1 MEVKYVEKRYLR
13 SHLRTE
19 LGTILSRVNPCFQ
32 RKISTLR
39 FCNLRESSLLNS
51 QLPIQASASSVTVN
65 TDRLAPESDH
75 VFKACTDVETVQATT
90 LHVSNSEGV
99 SAIGD
104 NLSEAQ
110 IVQEV
115 VNELIDNVIEAVE
128 AKVPVVKEILHGIH
142 MEGDKLNDKA
152 HECMLEWDNF
162 GSINPEAAS
171 KAEITQEV
179 GNELIDNVTATVEAR
194 PTVVRE
200 TLNALHLEGDKLN
213 GTAHECML
221 ELDNESA
228 INYPKAVSETVIIQD
243 VVNELVDNVT
253 ATVEAKAPVVRE
265 TSNALHLEGDKFNGT
280 TLEFMLDCDND
291 SAINPEAASEAEIIQ
306 EVVNELIDN
315 VTATVEAKAPVVRET
330 SNALHLEGDKFNG
343 TTLEF
348 MLDCD
353 NDSAIN
359 PEAASEAEIIQEVV
373 NELIDNV
380 TATVEAKAPVVRET
394 LNALHLDDNK
404 LNGTAHECML
414 EWDNESAINY
424 PEAVSEVEIIQ
435 EVVNEL
441 VDVTATVEVKAT
453 VVRETSNALHLE
465 DNELNS
471 TAHECMLELDNE
483 SAINYPKVASET
495 EIIQDVVN
503 ELIDYVTATVEAKAP
518 VVRETLNALHLD
530 DNKLNGTAH
539 ECMLEWDNES
549 AINYPEAVSEVEIIQ
564 EVVNELVDVTATVEV
579 KATVVRETSNAL
591 HLEDNEL
598 NSTAHEC
605 MLELDNESAMNY
617 PKVAS
622 ETEIIQDVVNELVDN
637 VTATVEAKAPVG
649 RETANAL
656 HLEGDKLNG
665 TTLEFMLDCDNKSA
679 INPEAASEAE
689 IIQEVV
695 NELIDNVTATVE
707 VKAPVVR
714 ETLNVLHLEGD
725 KLNGTAHESMLEWD
739 NESAINYPEAAS
751 EAEIIQNVVNELVDV
766 TATVE
771 TKAPVVRET
780 SDGPHLE
787 GDKFNGTTLE
797 LMLQCD
803 NDIAVNPEAA
813 SEAETIQEIVN
824 ELIDNV
830 TATVEAKAPVV
841 RETLNALHLEGDKLN
856 GTAHECKLERD
867 NESAIHYP
875 KPVSEAEII
884 QEIVNELI
892 DNVTATVEVKAP
904 VVRETL
910 NALHLEGDKFNA
922 TTLEFMLEWDDEG
935 AIQQEN
941 ATDSQISQG
950 VINSLVDNVVKLET
964 QGVPVVLKSF
974 NESLNDLSVEDDK
987 LNGTAHECTLEW
999 ETVGVF
1005 EPQTASEAESVNAVT
1020 ERNYQE
1026 EVVSCVAHEFSAAK
1040 VKNSAVCKSFP
1051 DFAIELESVGGV
1063 TEIPLEE
1070 EIVNVTAQDLTAD
1083 ERTSS
1088 VSELES
1094 ITKAEDI
1101 ASAAE
1106 TIQAVLSELND
1117 LIELES
1123 DNTVVFECA
1132 SETLTDIPA
1141 EVDMPSSVIHEFTL
1155 EWEDVRAIEPERAD
1169 KFQSVTEVTET
1180 FEKEEVFSDVE
1191 HEFSPAEVK
1200 SRTVS
1205 GLDAPELA
1213 FDSQRE
1219 SATADIFLE
1228 MSHFVKITHES
1239 VPAKKD
1245 SAFFS
1250 DGSNQMENG
1259 KDDATIYDEEVH
1271 AAEGKTGNI
1280 ISNESSLELKSV
1292 SEIVQFPLRI
1302 KTVTHQLTPE
1312 LQLVSL

>member
-1 MEVKYVEKRYLR
+1 
-13 SHLRTE
+13 
-19 LGTILSRVNPCFQ
+19 
-32 RKISTLR
+32 
-39 FCNLRESSLLNS
+39 
-51 QLPIQASASSVTVN
+51 
-65 TDRLAPESDH
+65 
-75 VFKACTDVETVQATT
+75 
-90 LHVSNSEGV
+90 
-99 SAIGD
+99 
-104 NLSEAQ
+104 
-110 IVQEV
+110 
-115 VNELIDNVIEAVE
+115 
-128 AKVPVVKEILHGIH
+128 

-171 KAEITQEV
+171 KAEIIQEV
-179 GNELIDNVTATVEAR
+179 VNELIENVTATVEAR
-194 PTVVRE
+194 PTVVTE
-200 TLNALHLEGDKLN
+200 TFNALHLEGDKLN

-228 INYPKAVSETVIIQD
+228 INYPKVASETEIIQG

-253 ATVEAKAPVVRE
+253 ATVEAKAKVVRE
-265 TSNALHLEGDKFNGT
+265 TANALHLEGDKFNGT

-330 SNALHLEGDKFNG
+330 SNALHHEGDKFNG

-394 LNALHLDDNK
+394 LNALHLEGDK

-414 EWDNESAINY
+414 EWDNESAIDY

-441 VDVTATVEVKAT
+441 VDVTATVEAKAT
-453 VVRETSNALHLE
+453 VVRETSNALHLK

-495 EIIQDVVN
+495 EIIQ
-503 ELIDYVTATVEAKAP
+503 
-518 VVRETLNALHLD
+518 
-530 DNKLNGTAH
+530 G
-539 ECMLEWDNES
+539 
-549 AINYPEAVSEVEIIQ
+549 
-564 EVVNELVDVTATVEV
+564 
-579 KATVVRETSNAL
+579 
-591 HLEDNEL
+591 
-598 NSTAHEC
+598 
-605 MLELDNESAMNY
+605 
-617 PKVAS
+617 
-622 ETEIIQDVVNELVDN
+622 VVNELVDN
-637 VTATVEAKAPVG
+637 VTATVEAKAKVV

-656 HLEGDKLNG
+656 HLEGDKFNG
-665 TTLEFMLDCDNKSA
+665 TTLEFMLDCDNDSA

-707 VKAPVVR
+707 AKAPVVR
-714 ETLNVLHLEGD
+714 ETSNALHHEGDKFNGTTLEFMLDCDNDSAINPEAASEAEIIQEVVNELIDNVTATVEAKAPIVRETLNGLRLEGD
-725 KLNGTAHESMLEWD
+725 RLNGTTHECMLELD

-751 EAEIIQNVVNELVDV
+751 EAEIIQEV
-766 TATVE
+766 
-771 TKAPVVRET
+771 
-780 SDGPHLE
+780 
-787 GDKFNGTTLE
+787 
-797 LMLQCD
+797 
-803 NDIAVNPEAA
+803 
-813 SEAETIQEIVN
+813 VN

-856 GTAHECKLERD
+856 GTAHECKLEWD
-867 NESAIHYP
+867 NESAINYP

-935 AIQQEN
+935 AIQPEN

-974 NESLNDLSVEDDK
+974 NENLNDLSVEDDK

-1005 EPQTASEAESVNAVT
+1005 EPQTASEVESVNAVT
-1020 ERNYQE
+1020 ESNYQE
-1026 EVVSCVAHEFSAAK
+1026 EVVSCVAHEFSAAE

-1083 ERTSS
+1083 VRTSS
-1088 VSELES
+1088 VTELES
-1094 ITKAEDI
+1094 VTKGEDI
-1101 ASAAE
+1101 DSAAE
-1106 TIQAVLSELND
+1106 TIQAVLSELID
-1117 LIELES
+1117 VIELES
-1123 DNTVVFECA
+1123 DDTVVFESA
-1132 SETLTDIPA
+1132 SETLNDIPA
-1141 EVDMPSSVIHEFTL
+1141 EVDKPSSVVHEFTL
-1155 EWEDVRAIEPERAD
+1155 EWEDVSALEPERAE
-1169 KFQSVTEVTET
+1169 KFQSVTEVTEI
-1180 FEKEEVFSDVE
+1180 FEKEEFFSAVE

-1205 GLDAPELA
+1205 GLHAPELA
-1213 FDSQRE
+1213 FDSQSE
-1219 SATADIFLE
+1219 LATADIPLE
-1228 MSHFVKITHES
+1228 LSHFAKITHES

-1250 DGSNQMENG
+1250 DGSNQMDNG
-1259 KDDATIYDEEVH
+1259 KDDSTIYDDEVQ
-1271 AAEGKTGNI
+1271 AAELKTGNI
-1280 ISNESSLELKSV
+1280 RSNESSLELKSV

-1302 KTVTHQLTPE
+1302 KTVTHYLTPE
-1312 LQLVSL
+1312 L

>member
-1 MEVKYVEKRYLR
+1 M
-13 SHLRTE
+13 
-19 LGTILSRVNPCFQ
+19 
-32 RKISTLR
+32 
-39 FCNLRESSLLNS
+39 
-51 QLPIQASASSVTVN
+51 
-65 TDRLAPESDH
+65 
-75 VFKACTDVETVQATT
+75 ETVQATT

-115 VNELIDNVIEAVE
+115 VNELINNVIAAVE

-171 KAEITQEV
+171 EAEITQEV
-179 GNELIDNVTATVEAR
+179 G
-194 PTVVRE
+194 
-200 TLNALHLEGDKLN
+200 
-213 GTAHECML
+213 
-221 ELDNESA
+221 
-228 INYPKAVSETVIIQD
+228 
-243 VVNELVDNVT
+243 
-253 ATVEAKAPVVRE
+253 
-265 TSNALHLEGDKFNGT
+265 
-280 TLEFMLDCDND
+280 
-291 SAINPEAASEAEIIQ
+291 
-306 EVVNELIDN
+306 
-315 VTATVEAKAPVVRET
+315 
-330 SNALHLEGDKFNG
+330 
-343 TTLEF
+343 
-348 MLDCD
+348 
-353 NDSAIN
+353 
-359 PEAASEAEIIQEVV
+359 

-394 LNALHLDDNK
+394 LNALHLDDSK

-441 VDVTATVEVKAT
+441 VDVTATVEAKAT

-471 TAHECMLELDNE
+471 TARECMLELDNE

-503 ELIDYVTATVEAKAP
+503 ELIDNVTATVEAKAP

-530 DNKLNGTAH
+530 DNRLNGTAH

-564 EVVNELVDVTATVEV
+564 EVVNELVDVTATVEA

-598 NSTAHEC
+598 NSTAREC
-605 MLELDNESAMNY
+605 MLELDNESAINY

-637 VTATVEAKAPVG
+637 VTATVEAKAPVV

-689 IIQEVV
+689 IIREVV

-714 ETLNVLHLEGD
+714 ETLNGLHLEGD

-780 SDGPHLE
+780 SDAPHLE

-830 TATVEAKAPVV
+830 TATAEAKAPVV
-841 RETLNALHLEGDKLN
+841 RETLNALDLEGDKLN
-856 GTAHECKLERD
+856 GTAHECKLEWD
-867 NESAIHYP
+867 NESAINYP

-935 AIQQEN
+935 AIQPEN

-964 QGVPVVLKSF
+964 QGGS
-974 NESLNDLSVEDDK
+974 SRAQK
-987 LNGTAHECTLEW
+987 L
-999 ETVGVF
+999 
-1005 EPQTASEAESVNAVT
+1005 
-1020 ERNYQE
+1020 
-1026 EVVSCVAHEFSAAK
+1026 
-1040 VKNSAVCKSFP
+1040 
-1051 DFAIELESVGGV
+1051 
-1063 TEIPLEE
+1063 
-1070 EIVNVTAQDLTAD
+1070 
-1083 ERTSS
+1083 
-1088 VSELES
+1088 
-1094 ITKAEDI
+1094 
-1101 ASAAE
+1101 
-1106 TIQAVLSELND
+1106 
-1117 LIELES
+1117 
-1123 DNTVVFECA
+1123 
-1132 SETLTDIPA
+1132 
-1141 EVDMPSSVIHEFTL
+1141 
-1155 EWEDVRAIEPERAD
+1155 
-1169 KFQSVTEVTET
+1169 
-1180 FEKEEVFSDVE
+1180 
-1191 HEFSPAEVK
+1191 
-1200 SRTVS
+1200 
-1205 GLDAPELA
+1205 
-1213 FDSQRE
+1213 
-1219 SATADIFLE
+1219 
-1228 MSHFVKITHES
+1228 
-1239 VPAKKD
+1239 
-1245 SAFFS
+1245 
-1250 DGSNQMENG
+1250 
-1259 KDDATIYDEEVH
+1259 
-1271 AAEGKTGNI
+1271 
-1280 ISNESSLELKSV
+1280 
-1292 SEIVQFPLRI
+1292 
-1302 KTVTHQLTPE
+1302 
-1312 LQLVSL
+1312 

>member
-39 FCNLRESSLLNS
+39 FCNLRDSSLLNS

-65 TDRLAPESDH
+65 TDRLAPECDA
-75 VFKACTDVETVQATT
+75 VFKACADVETVQATA

-99 SAIGD
+99 LATGD

-110 IVQEV
+110 IVQEIV
-115 VNELIDNVIEAVE
+115 SELIDNVIAAVE
-128 AKVPVVKEILHGIH
+128 AKVPVVKEILDGIH
-142 MEGDKLNDKA
+142 LEGDKLNDKA
-152 HECMLEWDNF
+152 NNCMLEWDDDNAV
-162 GSINPEAAS
+162 NPKAAS
-171 KAEITQEV
+171 EAEIIQEV
-179 GNELIDNVTATVEAR
+179 VNELIDNVTATVEAK

-200 TLNALHLEGDKLN
+200 TSNALHLEGDKLN

-228 INYPKAVSETVIIQD
+228 INYPKVASETEIIQD

-253 ATVEAKAPVVRE
+253 ATVEAKAKVVRE
-265 TSNALHLEGDKFNGT
+265 TANALHLEGDKFNGT
-280 TLEFMLDCDND
+280 TLEFMLDCDN
-291 SAINPEAASEAEIIQ
+291 
-306 EVVNELIDN
+306 
-315 VTATVEAKAPVVRET
+315 K
-330 SNALHLEGDKFNG
+330 
-343 TTLEF
+343 
-348 MLDCD
+348 
-353 NDSAIN
+353 SAIN

-394 LNALHLDDNK
+394 LNALHLEGDK
-404 LNGTAHECML
+404 LNGTAHEFML
-414 EWDNESAINY
+414 EWDNDSAIN
-424 PEAVSEVEIIQ
+424 PEAASEAEIIQ

-441 VDVTATVEVKAT
+441 IDNVTATVEAKPT

-465 DNELNS
+465 GDKLNG

-503 ELIDYVTATVEAKAP
+503 EL
-518 VVRETLNALHLD
+518 
-530 DNKLNGTAH
+530 
-539 ECMLEWDNES
+539 
-549 AINYPEAVSEVEIIQ
+549 
-564 EVVNELVDVTATVEV
+564 
-579 KATVVRETSNAL
+579 
-591 HLEDNEL
+591 
-598 NSTAHEC
+598 
-605 MLELDNESAMNY
+605 
-617 PKVAS
+617 
-622 ETEIIQDVVNELVDN
+622 VDN
-637 VTATVEAKAPVG
+637 VTATVEAKAKVV

-656 HLEGDKLNG
+656 HLEGDKFNG

-714 ETLNVLHLEGD
+714 ETLNFLYLEGD

-771 TKAPVVRET
+771 TKAPVVKET
-780 SDGPHLE
+780 SDAPHLE

-803 NDIAVNPEAA
+803 NDIAVKPEAA
-813 SEAETIQEIVN
+813 SEAEIIQEIVN

-856 GTAHECKLERD
+856 GTAHEFMLEWD
-867 NESAIHYP
+867 NDSAINP
-875 KPVSEAEII
+875 EAASEAEII
-884 QEIVNELI
+884 QEVVNELI
-892 DNVTATVEVKAP
+892 DNVTATVEAKAP

-922 TTLEFMLEWDDEG
+922 STLEFMLEWDDEG
-935 AIQQEN
+935 AIQPEN

-974 NESLNDLSVEDDK
+974 NENLNDFSVEDDK

-1005 EPQTASEAESVNAVT
+1005 EPQTASEVESVNAVT
-1020 ERNYQE
+1020 ESSYQE
-1026 EVVSCVAHEFSAAK
+1026 EVVSCVALAFSTAE
-1040 VKNSAVCKSFP
+1040 VENSAVCKSFP
-1051 DFAIELESVGGV
+1051 DFAVELESVGGV

-1083 ERTSS
+1083 VRNSS

-1094 ITKAEDI
+1094 VTKGEDI
-1101 ASAAE
+1101 DSAAE
-1106 TIQAVLSELND
+1106 TIQAVLSELID
-1117 LIELES
+1117 VIELES
-1123 DNTVVFECA
+1123 DDTVVFESA
-1132 SETLTDIPA
+1132 SETLNDIPA

-1155 EWEDVRAIEPERAD
+1155 EWEDVSAIEPERAD

-1205 GLDAPELA
+1205 GLHAPELA
-1213 FDSQRE
+1213 FDSQSE

-1228 MSHFVKITHES
+1228 LSHFVKITHES

-1271 AAEGKTGNI
+1271 AAERKTGNI

-1302 KTVTHQLTPE
+1302 KTLTHQLTPE

>member
-39 FCNLRESSLLNS
+39 FCNLRDSSLLNS

-115 VNELIDNVIEAVE
+115 VNELIDNVIAAVE

-179 GNELIDNVTATVEAR
+179 DNELIDNVTATVEAR

-228 INYPKAVSETVIIQD
+228 INYPKAASETVIIQD
-243 VVNELVDNVT
+243 VVNELV
-253 ATVEAKAPVVRE
+253 
-265 TSNALHLEGDKFNGT
+265 
-280 TLEFMLDCDND
+280 
-291 SAINPEAASEAEIIQ
+291 
-306 EVVNELIDN
+306 DN

-441 VDVTATVEVKAT
+441 VDVTATVEAKAT

-471 TAHECMLELDNE
+471 TVHECMLELDNE
-483 SAINYPKVASET
+483 SAI
-495 EIIQDVVN
+495 
-503 ELIDYVTATVEAKAP
+503 
-518 VVRETLNALHLD
+518 
-530 DNKLNGTAH
+530 
-539 ECMLEWDNES
+539 
-549 AINYPEAVSEVEIIQ
+549 
-564 EVVNELVDVTATVEV
+564 
-579 KATVVRETSNAL
+579 
-591 HLEDNEL
+591 
-598 NSTAHEC
+598 
-605 MLELDNESAMNY
+605 NY

-637 VTATVEAKAPVG
+637 VTATVEAKAPVV

-714 ETLNVLHLEGD
+714 ATLNVLHLEGD

-780 SDGPHLE
+780 SDAPHLE

-856 GTAHECKLERD
+856 GTAHECKLEWD
-867 NESAIHYP
+867 NESAINYP

-935 AIQQEN
+935 AIQPEN

-974 NESLNDLSVEDDK
+974 NENLNDFSVEDDK
-987 LNGTAHECTLEW
+987 LNGTAHECTFEW

-1005 EPQTASEAESVNAVT
+1005 EPQTASEVESVNAVT
-1020 ERNYQE
+1020 ESSYQE
-1026 EVVSCVAHEFSAAK
+1026 EVSCVALAFSAAE
-1040 VKNSAVCKSFP
+1040 VENSAVCKSFP
-1051 DFAIELESVGGV
+1051 DFAVELESVGGV

-1117 LIELES
+1117 VIELES
-1123 DNTVVFECA
+1123 DNKVVFESA
-1132 SETLTDIPA
+1132 SETLNDIPA

-1155 EWEDVRAIEPERAD
+1155 EWEDVSAIEPERAD

-1180 FEKEEVFSDVE
+1180 CEKEVFSDVK

-1200 SRTVS
+1200 SRNVS
-1205 GLDAPELA
+1205 GLHAPELA
-1213 FDSQRE
+1213 FDSQSE

-1228 MSHFVKITHES
+1228 LSHFVKITHES

-1280 ISNESSLELKSV
+1280 ISNASSLELKSV

>member
-32 RKISTLR
+32 RKINTLR
-39 FCNLRESSLLNS
+39 FCNLRDSSLLNS

-115 VNELIDNVIEAVE
+115 VNELIDNVIAAVE

-179 GNELIDNVTATVEAR
+179 GYELIDNVTATVEAR

-228 INYPKAVSETVIIQD
+228 INYPKATSETVIIQD

-306 EVVNELIDN
+306 EVVNELIDD

-414 EWDNESAINY
+414 EWDNEIAINY

-441 VDVTATVEVKAT
+441 VDVTATVEAKAT

-471 TAHECMLELDNE
+471 TAHECMLEL
-483 SAINYPKVASET
+483 
-495 EIIQDVVN
+495 
-503 ELIDYVTATVEAKAP
+503 
-518 VVRETLNALHLD
+518 
-530 DNKLNGTAH
+530 
-539 ECMLEWDNES
+539 
-549 AINYPEAVSEVEIIQ
+549 
-564 EVVNELVDVTATVEV
+564 
-579 KATVVRETSNAL
+579 
-591 HLEDNEL
+591 
-598 NSTAHEC
+598 
-605 MLELDNESAMNY
+605 
-617 PKVAS
+617 
-622 ETEIIQDVVNELVDN
+622 
-637 VTATVEAKAPVG
+637 
-649 RETANAL
+649 
-656 HLEGDKLNG
+656 
-665 TTLEFMLDCDNKSA
+665 
-679 INPEAASEAE
+679 
-689 IIQEVV
+689 
-695 NELIDNVTATVE
+695 
-707 VKAPVVR
+707 
-714 ETLNVLHLEGD
+714 
-725 KLNGTAHESMLEWD
+725 D

-780 SDGPHLE
+780 SDAPHLE

-797 LMLQCD
+797 VMLQCD

-830 TATVEAKAPVV
+830 TTTVEAKAPVV
-841 RETLNALHLEGDKLN
+841 RETLNVLHLEGDKLN
-856 GTAHECKLERD
+856 GTAHECKLELD
-867 NESAIHYP
+867 NESAINYP

-935 AIQQEN
+935 AIQPEN

-974 NESLNDLSVEDDK
+974 NENLNDFSVEDDK

-1005 EPQTASEAESVNAVT
+1005 EPQTASEVESVNAVT
-1020 ERNYQE
+1020 ESSYQE
-1026 EVVSCVAHEFSAAK
+1026 EVGSCVALAFSAAE
-1040 VKNSAVCKSFP
+1040 VENSAVCKSFP
-1051 DFAIELESVGGV
+1051 DFAVELESVGGV

-1083 ERTSS
+1083 VRTSS
-1088 VSELES
+1088 VTELES
-1094 ITKAEDI
+1094 VTKGEDI
-1101 ASAAE
+1101 DSAAE
-1106 TIQAVLSELND
+1106 TIQAVLSELID
-1117 LIELES
+1117 VIELES
-1123 DNTVVFECA
+1123 DDTVVFESA
-1132 SETLTDIPA
+1132 SETLNDIPA
-1141 EVDMPSSVIHEFTL
+1141 EVDKPSSVVHEFTL
-1155 EWEDVRAIEPERAD
+1155 EWEDVSALEPERAE
-1169 KFQSVTEVTET
+1169 KFQSVTEVTEI
-1180 FEKEEVFSDVE
+1180 FEKEEIFSDVE

-1205 GLDAPELA
+1205 GLQAPELA
-1213 FDSQRE
+1213 FDSQSE

-1228 MSHFVKITHES
+1228 LSHFVKITHES

>member
-32 RKISTLR
+32 RKMSTLR
-39 FCNLRESSLLNS
+39 FCNLRDSSLLNS

-115 VNELIDNVIEAVE
+115 VNELIDNVIAAVE

-171 KAEITQEV
+171 KAEIIQEV
-179 GNELIDNVTATVEAR
+179 VNELIDNVTATVEAR
-194 PTVVRE
+194 PTVVTE
-200 TLNALHLEGDKLN
+200 TFNALHLEGDKLN

-228 INYPKAVSETVIIQD
+228 INYPKVASETVIIQD

-253 ATVEAKAPVVRE
+253 ATVDAKAPVVRE

-394 LNALHLDDNK
+394 LNALHLEDDK

-441 VDVTATVEVKAT
+441 VDVTATVEAKAT

-495 EIIQDVVN
+495 V
-503 ELIDYVTATVEAKAP
+503 
-518 VVRETLNALHLD
+518 
-530 DNKLNGTAH
+530 
-539 ECMLEWDNES
+539 
-549 AINYPEAVSEVEIIQ
+549 
-564 EVVNELVDVTATVEV
+564 
-579 KATVVRETSNAL
+579 
-591 HLEDNEL
+591 
-598 NSTAHEC
+598 
-605 MLELDNESAMNY
+605 
-617 PKVAS
+617 
-622 ETEIIQDVVNELVDN
+622 IIQDVVNELVDN
-637 VTATVEAKAPVG
+637 VTATVDAKAPVV
-649 RETANAL
+649 RETSNAL
-656 HLEGDKLNG
+656 HLEGDKFNG

-689 IIQEVV
+689 I
-695 NELIDNVTATVE
+695 
-707 VKAPVVR
+707 
-714 ETLNVLHLEGD
+714 
-725 KLNGTAHESMLEWD
+725 
-739 NESAINYPEAAS
+739 
-751 EAEIIQNVVNELVDV
+751 
-766 TATVE
+766 
-771 TKAPVVRET
+771 
-780 SDGPHLE
+780 
-787 GDKFNGTTLE
+787 
-797 LMLQCD
+797 
-803 NDIAVNPEAA
+803 
-813 SEAETIQEIVN
+813 IQEIVN

-856 GTAHECKLERD
+856 GTAHECKLEWD
-867 NESAIHYP
+867 NESAINYP

-935 AIQQEN
+935 AIQPEN
-941 ATDSQISQG
+941 ATGSQISQG
-950 VINSLVDNVVKLET
+950 VIISLVDNVVKLET

-974 NESLNDLSVEDDK
+974 NENLNDFSVEDDK

-1005 EPQTASEAESVNAVT
+1005 EPQTASEVESVNAVT
-1020 ERNYQE
+1020 ESSYQE
-1026 EVVSCVAHEFSAAK
+1026 EVVSCVALAFSAAE
-1040 VKNSAVCKSFP
+1040 VENSAVCKSFP
-1051 DFAIELESVGGV
+1051 DFAVELESVGGV

-1083 ERTSS
+1083 VRTSS

-1094 ITKAEDI
+1094 VTKGEDI
-1101 ASAAE
+1101 DSAAE
-1106 TIQAVLSELND
+1106 TIQAVLSELID
-1117 LIELES
+1117 VIELES
-1123 DNTVVFECA
+1123 DDTVVFESA
-1132 SETLTDIPA
+1132 SETLNDIPA

-1155 EWEDVRAIEPERAD
+1155 EWEDVSAIEPERAD

-1205 GLDAPELA
+1205 GLHAPELA
-1213 FDSQRE
+1213 FDSQSE

-1228 MSHFVKITHES
+1228 LSHFVKITHES

-1250 DGSNQMENG
+1250 DGSNQIENG